1 MSVKDRAAIRQ
12 QSSENNS
19 VSSSEWDMANDVF
32 VSGYDDPSVGDVVST
47 EGDQDP
53 AQPDLNRHL
62 PLLRA
67 DSHQLSQ
74 EESMMLGLPEEEYT
88 GSSFLS
94 IDPDYTE
101 SDGNVTTKKRIRSN
115 SSRHRGE
122 VVTELGPE
130 EIRWF
135 YKEDKRTWKPFV
147 GHDSLKIEIVHR
159 RFCEQTTGRIRQPD
173 PTEAEEKEASRADG
187 QPESGAEGGAARAE
201 PAVLRGGGQ
210 RSSVSEEVK
219 EAEEVTVEA
228 VCVRGGLYEVDIREK
243 ECYPVYWN
251 QQDRIP
257 VMRGQW
263 FIDGTWLPLEEDESD
278 QIEVEH
284 LARFRG
290 QQMRDTYEMEVVT
303 TTVDSKDAIHSLKLS
318 RSHVD
323 WHSVDEVYLYSDATT
338 SKIARTV
345 TQKLGFSKASSSG
358 TRLHRG
364 YVEEAA
370 PEDTP
375 PETTHIVFVVHGIG
389 QKMDQGRIIRNTSMM
404 RDAARKMEEK
414 HFSDRSTEHV
424 EFLPVEWRSKLS
436 LDGDTVDSITPDKV
450 RGLRDMLNSSAMDI
464 MYYTSPLYRD
474 EITRGLTLE
483 LNRLYSLFCSRN
495 PDFEKNGKVSIVSH
509 SLGCVITFDIMTG
522 WDPVRFHHQ
531 EAPDPE
537 ETKARWPDEQE
548 RQLQEELR
556 LTHLRLRD
564 LEDQFQGL
572 QTSSCVAVPALKF
585 KVENFFCMGSPL
597 AVFLALRGI
606 RPGNNG
612 VQDHILPTSICKRL
626 FNIFHPTDPVAYRLE
641 PLILKHY
648 SNISPVQIHWY
659 NTTSPTPYDQ
669 IRPTLLNLP
678 KETASVSDSESI
690 PSPCT
695 SPPQARRHYGESITS
710 LGKASIM
717 GAASLG
723 KGIGGILFSRFSRS
737 SGQVGGVEE
746 EPSDC
751 EGGASEVENVASGE
765 EGGVEGESEE
775 KVDEE
780 RREVESAMSQST
792 SAVMD
797 NTALELEKRIDFEL
811 REGLVESRYWS
822 AVTSHTA
829 YWCSYDVALFLLTF
843 MYRPQEP
850 AEPAE
855 DSGDTSKQ
863 EGTRLA

>member
-1 MSVKDRAAIRQ
+1 MICDRTMSNMKDKPTIRQ

-32 VSGYDDPSVGDVVST
+32 VSGYDENPMGDGVARGERDPMQT
-47 EGDQDP
+47 
-53 AQPDLNRHL
+53 DLERHL
-62 PLLRA
+62 PLLRG
-67 DSHQLSQ
+67 DSHRLSQ
-74 EESMMLGLPEEEYT
+74 DGMMLGLGGEEYS
-88 GSSFLS
+88 GSSYLD
-94 IDPDYTE
+94 IEPNYTE
-101 SDGNVTTKKRIRSN
+101 SDGNVSTKKRIRSN

-130 EIRWF
+130 EVRWF

-147 GHDSLKIEIVHR
+147 GHDSLKIEIVYR
-159 RFCEQTTGRIRQPD
+159 RFCEQNPD
-173 PTEAEEKEASRADG
+173 KVKHPVDPVEAEGKETAKSG
-187 QPESGAEGGAARAE
+187 EIQPESAAVDGGSVRAE
-201 PAVLRGGGQ
+201 PAMQRGGGQ
-210 RSSVSEEVK
+210 WRSASEEIK
-219 EAEEVTVEA
+219 HSDISISVEA
-228 VCVRGGLYEVDIREK
+228 VCVRGGLYEVDIKEK

-278 QIEVEH
+278 LIELEH

-290 QQMRDTYEMEVVT
+290 QQMRDTYEMEAVT
-303 TTVDSKDAIHSLKLS
+303 TTVDSKDIKESIHSLKLS

-414 HFSDRSTEHV
+414 HFSDRTTEHV
-424 EFLPVEWRSKLS
+424 EFLPVEWRSKLA

-474 EITRGLTLE
+474 EINRGLTLE

-531 EAPDPE
+531 EVPDFE
-537 ETKARWPDEQE
+537 ETKTCWPSDEE
-548 RQLQEELR
+548 RHLQEQLR
-556 LTHLRLRD
+556 LTRLRY
-564 LEDQFQGL
+564 
-572 QTSSCVAVPALKF
+572 C
-585 KVENFFCMGSPL
+585 
-597 AVFLALRGI
+597 
-606 RPGNNG
+606 
-612 VQDHILPTSICKRL
+612 
-626 FNIFHPTDPVAYRLE
+626 TD
-641 PLILKHY
+641 
-648 SNISPVQIHWY
+648 
-659 NTTSPTPYDQ
+659 
-669 IRPTLLNLP
+669 
-678 KETASVSDSESI
+678 
-690 PSPCT
+690 C
-695 SPPQARRHYGESITS
+695 
-710 LGKASIM
+710 
-717 GAASLG
+717 
-723 KGIGGILFSRFSRS
+723 
-737 SGQVGGVEE
+737 
-746 EPSDC
+746 
-751 EGGASEVENVASGE
+751 
-765 EGGVEGESEE
+765 
-775 KVDEE
+775 
-780 RREVESAMSQST
+780 
-792 SAVMD
+792 
-797 NTALELEKRIDFEL
+797 
-811 REGLVESRYWS
+811 
-822 AVTSHTA
+822 
-829 YWCSYDVALFLLTF
+829 
-843 MYRPQEP
+843 
-850 AEPAE
+850 
-855 DSGDTSKQ
+855 
-863 EGTRLA
+863 

>member
-1 MSVKDRAAIRQ
+1 MSSIKEKGTIRQ

-32 VSGYDDPSVGDVVST
+32 VSGFDDSVLADSIGD
-47 EGDQDP
+47 GDQES
-53 AQPDLNRHL
+53 AQSSLLDTRL
-62 PLLRA
+62 PL
-67 DSHQLSQ
+67 DG
-74 EESMMLGLPEEEYT
+74 MMLGLDRVEYPA
-88 GSSFLS
+88 SSYLDFE
-94 IDPDYTE
+94 PNYTE
-101 SDGNVTTKKRIRSN
+101 SDGNLTTKKRIRSN
-115 SSRHRGE
+115 SSRHRGDI
-122 VVTELGPE
+122 VTELGPE
-130 EIRWF
+130 EVRWF

-147 GHDSLKIEIVHR
+147 GHDSLKIEIIYR
-159 RFCEQTTGRIRQPD
+159 RLVDQNQDKALD
-173 PTEAEEKEASRADG
+173 PNEADEKETAGSSDF
-187 QPESGAEGGAARAE
+187 RAE
-201 PAVLRGGGQ
+201 P
-210 RSSVSEEVK
+210 
-219 EAEEVTVEA
+219 A
-228 VCVRGGLYEVDIREK
+228 VCVRGGLYEVDIKEK

-278 QIEVEH
+278 LIEQEH
-284 LARFRG
+284 LLRFRG
-290 QQMRDTYEMEVVT
+290 QQMRDTYEIEAVT
-303 TTVDSKDAIHSLKLS
+303 TTVDSKDASHSLKLN

-414 HFSDRSTEHV
+414 HFSDRTTEHV
-424 EFLPVEWRSKLS
+424 EFLPVEWRSKLC

-522 WDPVRFHHQ
+522 WDPVRFHHP
-531 EAPDPE
+531 EALDPE
-537 ETKARWPDEQE
+537 DPQIHWPTDEKHH
-548 RQLQEELR
+548 LQEQLR
-556 LTHLRLRD
+556 LTRLRLRD

-572 QTSSCVAVPALKF
+572 QTSSCVPVPALKF

-612 VQDHILPTSICKRL
+612 MQDHILPKSICNRL

-648 SNISPVQIHWY
+648 SNIAPVQIHWY
-659 NTTSPTPYDQ
+659 NTTNPALYDL
-669 IRPTLLNLP
+669 IRPTLLNPL
-678 KETASVSDSESI
+678 KEIVSVSDSESI

-695 SPPQARRHYGESITS
+695 SPPQPRRHYGESITN

-737 SGQVGGVEE
+737 SGQV
-746 EPSDC
+746 
-751 EGGASEVENVASGE
+751 AMA
-765 EGGVEGESEE
+765 E
-775 KVDEE
+775 KEDKDKQIMEE
-780 RREVESAMSQST
+780 RREVEPAMSQST
-792 SAVMD
+792 SAVLD
-797 NTALELEKRIDFEL
+797 ITSLELERRIDFEL

-843 MYRPQEP
+843 MYRQHELP
-850 AEPAE
+850 EPAE
-855 DSGDTSKQ
+855 DNSDAT
-863 EGTRLA
+863 

>member
-1 MSVKDRAAIRQ
+1 MSTMKEKPAIRQ

-32 VSGYDDPSVGDVVST
+32 VSGYDDNPMGDGVAAADRSP
-47 EGDQDP
+47 E
-53 AQPDLNRHL
+53 QPGLDRHL
-62 PLLRA
+62 PLL
-67 DSHQLSQ
+67 SQ
-74 EESMMLGLPEEEYT
+74 DGMMLGLAGEEYSGT
-88 GSSFLS
+88 SYLD
-94 IDPDYTE
+94 IDPEYTE
-101 SDGNVTTKKRIRSN
+101 SDGNVTTKRRIRSN

-122 VVTELGPE
+122 IVTELGPE
-130 EIRWF
+130 EVRWF

-147 GHDSLKIEIVHR
+147 GHDSLKIETVYR
-159 RFCEQTTGRIRQPD
+159 RFCEQNPD
-173 PTEAEEKEASRADG
+173 KVKRLVDPSEAEGKEAASSG
-187 QPESGAEGGAARAE
+187 EIQPESGAVDGGSVRVE
-201 PAVLRGGGQ
+201 SVVQQRGGQ
-210 RSSVSEEVK
+210 QHSVSEEMRDLDDIS
-219 EAEEVTVEA
+219 VEA

-278 QIEVEH
+278 LIEMEH

-414 HFSDRSTEHV
+414 HFSDRTTEHV
-424 EFLPVEWRSKLS
+424 EFLPVEWRSKLA

-474 EITRGLTLE
+474 EITKGLTLE

-531 EAPDPE
+531 EAPDLE
-537 ETKARWPDEQE
+537 ETKVRWASDEE
-548 RQLQEELR
+548 HHLQEQLR
-556 LTHLRLRD
+556 LTRLRLRD
-564 LEDQFQGL
+564 LEDQFHGL
-572 QTSSCVAVPALKF
+572 QTSSCAVPALKF

-597 AVFLALRGI
+597 AVFLALRGT
-606 RPGNNG
+606 RPGNNN
-612 VQDHILPTSICKRL
+612 VQDHILPTTICKRL

-648 SNISPVQIHWY
+648 SNIVPVQIHWY
-659 NTTSPTPYDQ
+659 NTSNPTPYDH
-669 IRPTLLNLP
+669 IRPTLLNPP

-746 EPSDC
+746 EPIDS
-751 EGGASEVENVASGE
+751 EGGASEVENVSSGE
-765 EGGVEGESEE
+765 EGAPVAETEVKDKEIEE
-775 KVDEE
+775 D
-780 RREVESAMSQST
+780 RTEVEPAMSQST
-792 SAVMD
+792 SSVMD
-797 NTALELEKRIDFEL
+797 STSLELERRIDFEL

-843 MYRPQEP
+843 MYRPQESL
-850 AEPAE
+850 EPAE
-855 DSGDTSKQ
+855 DNSETS
-863 EGTRLA
+863 

>member
-1 MSVKDRAAIRQ
+1 MSIMKEKPAIRQ

-32 VSGYDDPSVGDVVST
+32 VSGYDDNPMGDGVAAADRSP
-47 EGDQDP
+47 E
-53 AQPDLNRHL
+53 QPGLDRHL
-62 PLLRA
+62 PLL
-67 DSHQLSQ
+67 SQ
-74 EESMMLGLPEEEYT
+74 DGMMLGLAGEEYSGT
-88 GSSFLS
+88 SYLD
-94 IDPDYTE
+94 IDPEYTE
-101 SDGNVTTKKRIRSN
+101 SDGNVTTKRRIRSN

-122 VVTELGPE
+122 IVTELGPE
-130 EIRWF
+130 EVRWF

-147 GHDSLKIEIVHR
+147 GHDSLKIETVYR
-159 RFCEQTTGRIRQPD
+159 RFCEQNPD
-173 PTEAEEKEASRADG
+173 KVKRLVDPSEAEGKEAASSG
-187 QPESGAEGGAARAE
+187 EIQPESGAVDGGSVRVE
-201 PAVLRGGGQ
+201 SVVQQGGGQ
-210 RSSVSEEVK
+210 QHSVSEDMRDLDDIS
-219 EAEEVTVEA
+219 VEA

-278 QIEVEH
+278 LIEMEH

-303 TTVDSKDAIHSLKLS
+303 TTVDSKD
-318 RSHVD
+318 
-323 WHSVDEVYLYSDATT
+323 
-338 SKIARTV
+338 
-345 TQKLGFSKASSSG
+345 
-358 TRLHRG
+358 
-364 YVEEAA
+364 
-370 PEDTP
+370 
-375 PETTHIVFVVHGIG
+375 
-389 QKMDQGRIIRNTSMM
+389 
-404 RDAARKMEEK
+404 
-414 HFSDRSTEHV
+414 
-424 EFLPVEWRSKLS
+424 
-436 LDGDTVDSITPDKV
+436 DTVDSITPDKV

-474 EITRGLTLE
+474 EITKGLTLE

-537 ETKARWPDEQE
+537 ETKVRWASDEE
-548 RQLQEELR
+548 HHLQEQLR
-556 LTHLRLRD
+556 LTRLRLRD
-564 LEDQFQGL
+564 LEDQFHGL
-572 QTSSCVAVPALKF
+572 QTSSCAVPALKF

-597 AVFLALRGI
+597 AVFLALRGT
-606 RPGNNG
+606 RPGNNN
-612 VQDHILPTSICKRL
+612 VQDHILPTTICKRL

-648 SNISPVQIHWY
+648 SNIVPVQIHWY
-659 NTTSPTPYDQ
+659 NTSNPTPYDH
-669 IRPTLLNLP
+669 IRPTLLNPP

-746 EPSDC
+746 EPLDS
-751 EGGASEVENVASGE
+751 EGGASEVENVSSGE
-765 EGGVEGESEE
+765 EGAPVAETEVKDKEIEE
-775 KVDEE
+775 D
-780 RREVESAMSQST
+780 RTEVEPAMSQST
-792 SAVMD
+792 SSVMD
-797 NTALELEKRIDFEL
+797 STSLELERRIDFEL

-843 MYRPQEP
+843 MYRPQESL
-850 AEPAE
+850 EPAE
-855 DSGDTSKQ
+855 DNPETS
-863 EGTRLA
+863 

>member
-1 MSVKDRAAIRQ
+1 MTEKPTVRQ

-32 VSGYDDPSVGDVVST
+32 VSGYDDNLLPDSAAVGDP
-47 EGDQDP
+47 DP
-53 AQPDLNRHL
+53 AQPGLDRHL
-62 PLLRA
+62 PLLPQ
-67 DSHQLSQ
+67 DG
-74 EESMMLGLPEEEYT
+74 MMLGLAGEEYS
-88 GSSFLS
+88 GSSYLD
-94 IDPDYTE
+94 IEPNYTE

-115 SSRHRGE
+115 SSRHRGDI
-122 VVTELGPE
+122 VTELGPE
-130 EIRWF
+130 EVRWF

-147 GHDSLKIEIVHR
+147 GHDSLKIEILYR
-159 RFCEQTTGRIRQPD
+159 RFCEQNPDKVKRPVD
-173 PTEAEEKEASRADG
+173 PTEAEGREAARSGDV
-187 QPESGAEGGAARAE
+187 QPESGAVDSVSVRAE
-201 PAVLRGGGQ
+201 PSSQRGGGQ
-210 RSSVSEEVK
+210 RRSMSEETK
-219 EAEEVTVEA
+219 DLDDTSIIVEA

-278 QIEVEH
+278 LIELEH

-290 QQMRDTYEMEVVT
+290 QQMRDTYEMEAVT
-303 TTVDSKDAIHSLKLS
+303 TTVDSKDAVHSLKLS

-414 HFSDRSTEHV
+414 HFSDRTTEHV
-424 EFLPVEWRSKLS
+424 EFLPVEWRSKLA

-537 ETKARWPDEQE
+537 ETKVRWPSDEE
-548 RQLQEELR
+548 RHLQEQLR

-572 QTSSCVAVPALKF
+572 QTSSCVAVPALRF

-606 RPGNNG
+606 RPGNNS
-612 VQDHILPTSICKRL
+612 VQDHILPTTICKRL

-648 SNISPVQIHWY
+648 SNIAPVQIHWY

-669 IRPTLLNLP
+669 IRPTLINPP

-695 SPPQARRHYGESITS
+695 SPPQARRHYGESITN

-737 SGQVGGVEE
+737 SSQVGGVEE

-765 EGGVEGESEE
+765 EGVAL
-775 KVDEE
+775 E
-780 RREVESAMSQST
+780 RRV
-792 SAVMD
+792 
-797 NTALELEKRIDFEL
+797 DFEL

-843 MYRPQEP
+843 MYRPQEQ

-855 DSGDTSKQ
+855 DNPDTS
-863 EGTRLA
+863 